1 MAVVFV
7 SSGSSSAPSSLKLL
21 LSSSVSLTPAT
32 RRGGRRAGGR
42 RGSARAVVFDQEGRG
57 ARERE
62 VVKFVKRLS
71 LRRALCGYQRGVRF
85 DGHSCELRVEV
96 LVHFIRGLGRER
108 PDGWE
113 LRLVARREPLEID
126 LRVARRYER
135 SVPSESRGRPRAFEE

>member
-1 MAVVFV
+1 M
-7 SSGSSSAPSSLKLL
+7 
-21 LSSSVSLTPAT
+21 
-32 RRGGRRAGGR
+32 
-42 RGSARAVVFDQEGRG
+42 
-57 ARERE
+57 
-62 VVKFVKRLS
+62 KRLS